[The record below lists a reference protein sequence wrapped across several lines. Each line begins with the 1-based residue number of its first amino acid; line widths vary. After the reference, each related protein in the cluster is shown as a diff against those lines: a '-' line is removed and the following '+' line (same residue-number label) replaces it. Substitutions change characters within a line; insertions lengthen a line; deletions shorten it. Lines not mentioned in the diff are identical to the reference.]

1 MDRKEKQKERNR
13 QYEERHGLAV
23 GRLRGIVSEETVSVP
38 YVTYFQD
45 IALFLLEVENVRR
58 KVASGEWERY
68 SLKEMHSLN
77 EILYSD
83 ILGERYEKS
92 YANPAFAAENLGLDM
107 GRLLC
112 MLYAE
117 MRSGIPY
124 AFEDRMDYLTILYE
138 LFIEVYNCFER
149 AEEEYVKIADSS
161 REGSRED
168 KKDGVPQVKEIRDI
182 IYWYASDYCDVFL
195 ADRVMEQIDPDDS
208 FAADI
213 IEHADLENDRYLY
226 RFGEYITENELGTAR
241 HLRTL
246 PEETIRK
253 MADVYTEGYR
263 IGFINTGKD
272 LSKKSVVN
280 IRYTL
285 GFEKVIRIAI
295 DNFRKMGLKP
305 VIYRAASGVVTKR
318 DHHKI
323 GYCGAVANWQYE
335 YDHRQDQ
342 ALFMDKRYIERRLE
356 VMRTVYEQNRELAA
370 QFAGPAVMET
380 FGEKPFSPRAVFE
393 APSYT
398 DEQRELSLQYD
409 SRSGQ
414 LTNEYIRGEE
424 RSFTIVAYPIPE
436 IGEKYPEIFDE
447 VIKIN
452 TLDAK
457 LYEKVQQT
465 MIDAL
470 DQGEYVHVTGRGKN
484 RTDIRIQL
492 HELKDPEKETK
503 FENCVADVNIPVG
516 EVFTSPVL
524 EGTAGVLHVSRVYL
538 NGLEYNDLELTFR
551 DGMITDYRCGNFRD
565 EEQGRRY
572 IYDNVL
578 KNHETLPLGEFA
590 IGTNTTAYVAAKKY
604 GIENKMPILIAEKT
618 GPHFAVGDTC
628 YSWSEDIRVYNP
640 CGKEIIAKDNSISLK
655 RKEDVSKA
663 YFNCHTDITVPYE
676 ELEEISVVT
685 KDGKHIILIKD
696 GKFVLPG
703 TELLNG
709 PLRELEQ

>member
-1 MDRKEKQKERNR
+1 MSRKEIQREKNEQCA
-13 QYEERHGLAV
+13 ERHALAV
-23 GRLRGIVSEETVSVP
+23 DRLRSMVSEETAAEKYRP
-38 YVTYFQD
+38 FFQD
-45 IALFLLEVENVRR
+45 TAIFLLELENVRR
-58 KVASGEWERY
+58 KISEGIWESY
-68 SLKEMHSLN
+68 TLEQMQSLN

-83 ILGERYEKS
+83 LLGDNYKKS
-92 YANPAFAAENLGLDM
+92 YADPAFAAEKFGKEI
-107 GRLLC
+107 GQLLSC
-112 MLYAE
+112 LYAE

-124 AFEDRMDYLTILYE
+124 AFEERSDYLTILYE
-138 LFIEVYNCFER
+138 LFIEVYNCFEEN
-149 AEEEYVKIADSS
+149 AEPS
-161 REGSRED
+161 
-168 KKDGVPQVKEIRDI
+168 PKEIRDI

-195 ADRVMEQIDPDDS
+195 ADRIEEQIDPEYS

-213 IEHADLENDRYLY
+213 IENADLDSDRYLY

-241 HLRTL
+241 HLRSL

-285 GFEKVIRIAI
+285 GFERVVRAAI
-295 DNFRKMGLKP
+295 DNFRKMGLEP
-305 VIYRAASGVVTKR
+305 TIYRAASSVITKKE
-318 DHHKI
+318 HHKI
-323 GYCGAVANWQYE
+323 GYHGAAASWQYE

-342 ALFMDKRYIERRLE
+342 ALFMDKRYIERKLE
-356 VMRTVYEQNRELAA
+356 VTRTVYEKNRELAA
-370 QFAGPAVMET
+370 QFAGPAVIET
-380 FGEKPFSPRAVFE
+380 FGETPFSPE
-393 APSYT
+393 ADPDAPAYSS
-398 DEQRELSLQYD
+398 EQRELALLYD
-409 SRSGQ
+409 SRAGQ
-414 LTNEYIRGEE
+414 MTNEYIRGDE
-424 RSFTIVAYPIPE
+424 RSFTIIAYPVPE
-436 IGEKYPEIFDE
+436 IGDKYPEIFDE
-447 VIKIN
+447 VIRIN

-470 DQGEYVHVTGRGKN
+470 DQGEYVHVTGRGGN
-484 RTDIRIQL
+484 ETDIRVQL
-492 HELKDPEKETK
+492 CSLNDPEKETK

-524 EGTAGVLHVSRVYL
+524 EGTDGVLHVSRVFL
-538 NGLEYNDLELTFR
+538 DGLEYRDLKITFQ
-551 DGMITDYRCGNFRD
+551 DGKITDYTCANF
-565 EEQGRRY
+565 ESEAENRRY

-590 IGTNTTAYVAAKKY
+590 IGTNTTAYVAARKY
-604 GIENKMPILIAEKT
+604 GIEDKMPILIAEKT

-640 CGKEIIAKDNSISLK
+640 GGKEIIAKDNSVSIL

-663 YFNCHTDITVPYE
+663 YFNCHTDITIPYE

-685 KDGKHIILIKD
+685 KEGKNIILLKN
-696 GKFVLPG
+696 GRFVLPG
-703 TELLNG
+703 TEVLNE
-709 PLRELEQ
+709 PLKEEMKCQK